1 MRRRRLLVILGALC
15 LTLPACVMGPKY
27 VRPETPAPPAF
38 KEADG
43 WKAAEPN
50 DQAPRGKW
58 WEAFGDARLNALEEQ
73 LTVANNTLRAA
84 QATFEQARAL
94 VRSAQSY
101 QLPTA
106 VGVAGLTTAN
116 TSETRPN
123 SSRTPNYTD
132 YLLRADVAWEADVWG
147 RVRQTVS
154 ASRASA
160 QAAAADVEVVSLSL
174 HAELAANYFALRALE
189 SERQILETSVA
200 GYERAL
206 ELTTNRYQ
214 GGIASAVDVAQART
228 QLEATRAQ
236 AIDLRVR
243 RAQVEHAIAV
253 LIGQAPAAVAVSVEP
268 LAGEPPAIPA
278 GLPSSL
284 LERRPD
290 IAAAERRVAAANAQV
305 GITASAFYPV
315 IAITASGGFESASL
329 STLLRSA
336 SSFWAVAPAA
346 ASLLF
351 DGGRRRAASDQAR
364 AAYDRSV
371 AAYRETVL
379 VGFREVEDN
388 LAALRVLAEEAAVQE
403 AAVAAAERM
412 LELAANRYRGGVTTY
427 LEVVV
432 AQASALAN
440 RRAALNILSRRMT
453 ASVLLVKALGGGWH
467 ASVLAPLD

>member
-1 MRRRRLLVILGALC
+1 MRIPRLLVILGALC
-15 LTLPACVMGPKY
+15 LALPACVTGPTY

-58 WEAFGDARLNALEEQ
+58 WETFGDAQLNALEEQ

-84 QATFEQARAL
+84 QASFEQARAL

-123 SSRTPNYTD
+123 ASRTPNYTD

-160 QAAAADVEVVSLSL
+160 QAAAADVEIVSLSL
-174 HAELAANYFALRALE
+174 HAELAANYFGLRALE
-189 SERQILETSVA
+189 SERRILETSVA

-206 ELTTNRYQ
+206 ELTTNRYH

-253 LIGQAPAAVAVSVEP
+253 LIGQPPAAVAVTVEP

-364 AAYDRSV
+364 AGYDRSV

-388 LAALRVLAEEAAVQE
+388 LAALRVLAEEAAVQD

-467 ASVLAPLD
+467 ASLLAPLD

>member
-1 MRRRRLLVILGALC
+1 M
-15 LTLPACVMGPKY
+15 
-27 VRPETPAPPAF
+27 
-38 KEADG
+38 
-43 WKAAEPN
+43 
-50 DQAPRGKW
+50 
-58 WEAFGDARLNALEEQ
+58 
-73 LTVANNTLRAA
+73 
-84 QATFEQARAL
+84 
-94 VRSAQSY
+94 
-101 QLPTA
+101 
-106 VGVAGLTTAN
+106 
-116 TSETRPN
+116 
-123 SSRTPNYTD
+123 
-132 YLLRADVAWEADVWG
+132 WG

-160 QAAAADVEVVSLSL
+160 QAAAADVEIVSLSL
-174 HAELAANYFALRALE
+174 HAELAANYFGLRALE
-189 SERQILETSVA
+189 SERRILETSVA

-206 ELTTNRYQ
+206 ELTTNRYH

-253 LIGQAPAAVAVSVEP
+253 LIGQPPAAVAVTVEP

-364 AAYDRSV
+364 AGYDRSV

-388 LAALRVLAEEAAVQE
+388 LAALRVLAEEAAVQD

-467 ASVLAPLD
+467 ASLLAPLD